1 MGRAGSVLR
10 REPPAEGARRL
21 RLVAAGSGA
30 PGLIVGGVVFAVVVL
45 AMVAITRSLR
55 RRGYSGVGG
64 RAVVRC
70 EEGHRF
76 ATTWVPGASM
86 HAVRLGATRRY
97 QRCPVGS
104 HWSVVHLVPDAEL
117 TDAERLDASAIRSGR
132 RRGDTPSGSAQ

>member
-1 MGRAGSVLR
+1 MPS
-10 REPPAEGARRL
+10 

-30 PGLIVGGVVFAVVVL
+30 PGFIVGGVVLVVVVL
-45 AMVAITRSLR
+45 AMVAVTRSLR

-64 RAVVRC
+64 EAVVRC
-70 EEGHRF
+70 AEGHLF
-76 ATTWVPGASM
+76 STTWVPGASL

-117 TDAERLDASAIRSGR
+117 TDDERLGASANRPAR
-132 RRGDTPSGSAQ
+132 RRGGTAGGSDQ